1 MEGKDEEGEAEG
13 ALLGGRAA
21 KNETLRAGR
30 RKNGFNEKL
39 MRI

>member
-13 ALLGGRAA
+13 ALPDGKTAE
-21 KNETLRAGR
+21 KETPHAGR

-39 MRI
+39 MHF